1 MGVLKN
7 GVGRPSNETIRKRN
21 ILKVVCIVLVLII
34 IGLICYILN
43 DKGIIKI
50 NNDNKKVTEKNK
62 VKEEKEV
69 VLSDEEG
76 NKIIEEVFGEVQSFE
91 AYDKDTINTESFKTF
106 AAIENTK
113 KSDKKDMTCKELFGD
128 KIKLWDGESN
138 EFWAIPTA
146 KKDVSLLCSDHDQ
159 DIYEYESV
167 NKTYKKM
174 YGENKNAYKG
184 FADNPLG
191 SSYGYSKS
199 KNVYVFLSC
208 ECGGGFPQ
216 HLSGFKNIVK
226 KGNTVSM
233 EYAIV
238 VNEDWNDY
246 VILNDGTKVDLTVET
261 SSDDLFEK
269 YKDKIDTEYTLTF
282 EKQKDGHYIFKEAK

>member
-1 MGVLKN
+1 MCV
-7 GVGRPSNETIRKRN
+7 
-21 ILKVVCIVLVLII
+21 ILVVII

-43 DKGIIKI
+43 DKGIIKVS
-50 NNDNKKVTEKNK
+50 NDNKKVTEKNK
-62 VKEEKEV
+62 DKEEKEV

-76 NKIIEEVFGEVQSFE
+76 KKIIEEVFGKVAGYDFA

-128 KIKLWDGESN
+128 NLKSWDGESN
-138 EFWAIPTA
+138 ESWAIPTA

-184 FADNPLG
+184 FADNPMG

-199 KNVYVFLSC
+199 KNVYAFLSC
-208 ECGGGFPQ
+208 ECGGGFPD
-216 HLSGFKNIVK
+216 SIFGFKNTVK
-226 KGNTVSM
+226 KGN
-233 EYAIV
+233 V
-238 VNEDWNDY
+238 VKVDFAMVFDEDGDY
-246 VILNDGTKVDLTVET
+246 SITLNDGTKVDVSEIN
-261 SSDDLFEK
+261 SEGIDKSFEK
-269 YKDKIDTEYTLTF
+269 YKDKIDTEYTLVF